1 MRLHA
6 LVLVLL
12 IGGCATPSTDI
23 TAYGRIVD
31 TKNDNRLY
39 NEPYDEEKK
48 TRERFEYVYLK
59 VNLIRPNTTS
69 VRVVNITVAQPIS
82 PVRRVENSEKM
93 RKLKRRGTIIR
104 FKVTSGILSKNS
116 DTFTARVNLDD
127 VDVVQL
133 EDIPMSQ

>member
-1 MRLHA
+1 M
-6 LVLVLL
+6 VLVML
-12 IGGCATPSTDI
+12 IGGCATQSTDI
-23 TAYGRIVD
+23 IAYGRIVD
-31 TKNDNRLY
+31 TENDNRLY

-48 TRERFEYVYLK
+48 TRERFEYVYLE
-59 VNLIRPNTTS
+59 VNLIRPNATS

-93 RKLKRRGTIIR
+93 RNLKRRGTVIR
-104 FKVTSGILSKNS
+104 FKVTSAILSKNS

-133 EDIPMSQ
+133 EDIPKSQSVH